1 MCSNTKESRNKNNR
15 GGNDNEKDLRNDA
28 TFFGCSGMFTDQPA
42 GTAGL
47 AKPVNCPT
55 AEGDI
60 RVLQSEKAHV
70 MTQIAS
76 GVTALVPA
84 AAVMSVATGSEKAK
98 LQVASGEYN
107 RAIDDKIA
115 AIKKTCGM

>member
-1 MCSNTKESRNKNNR
+1 MKEEMKLKESTVT
-15 GGNDNEKDLRNDA
+15 GLLFLIVA
-28 TFFGCSGMFTDQPA
+28 ACSPISQQAQQD
-42 GTAGL
+42 L
-47 AKPVNCPT
+47 AKPINCPT

-107 RAIDDKIA
+107 RAIDDKIVT
-115 AIKKTCGM
+115 IKKTCGV

>member
-1 MCSNTKESRNKNNR
+1 MKKIFGTMLLFSVAAACSPISQQAQQ
-15 GGNDNEKDLRNDA
+15 D
-28 TFFGCSGMFTDQPA
+28 
-42 GTAGL
+42 L

-84 AAVMSVATGSEKAK
+84 AAVMSVVTGSEKAK
-98 LQVASGEYN
+98 LQVATGEYN

-115 AIKKTCGM
+115 TIKKTCSV

>member
-1 MCSNTKESRNKNNR
+1 MKKGAITGLFLLTGVACSPISQQAQQ
-15 GGNDNEKDLRNDA
+15 D
-28 TFFGCSGMFTDQPA
+28 
-42 GTAGL
+42 L

-84 AAVMSVATGSEKAK
+84 AAVMSVVTGSEKAK
-98 LQVASGEYN
+98 LQVATGEYN

-115 AIKKTCGM
+115 TIKKTCSV